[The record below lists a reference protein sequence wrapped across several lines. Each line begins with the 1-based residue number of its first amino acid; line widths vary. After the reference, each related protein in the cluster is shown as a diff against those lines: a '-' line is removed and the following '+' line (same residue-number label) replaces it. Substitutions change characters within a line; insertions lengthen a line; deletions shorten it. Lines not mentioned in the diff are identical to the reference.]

1 MFTLVLLLAF
11 SKGSPAKDANDMFCT
26 VKPWLCE
33 DQNCPKNEEKINDQC
48 RCVVGFDRNK
58 KTKACEPIL

>member
-1 MFTLVLLLAF
+1 MFTLVFLLAL
-11 SKGSPAKDANDMFCT
+11 STANQREARKDLLCIE
-26 VKPWLCE
+26 KPWLCE

-48 RCVVGFDRNK
+48 RCVIGFDRNK